1 VIRRLFPVL
10 LAVLALP
17 SVVGMV
23 EASFAVLDGRVAAGW
38 GSVAVD
44 LFQGVATVALALF
57 LLRLGDRPPTMR
69 LWLLDRRVLARVPES
84 SDRA

>member
-1 VIRRLFPVL
+1 MRRWLLPML

-23 EASFAVLDGRVAAGW
+23 EASVAVLDGQEATDWVT
-38 GSVAVD
+38 VLVD
-44 LFQGVATVALALF
+44 LCQGVATVALALF
-57 LLRLGDRPPTMR
+57 LLRLGSRPPTMR

>member
-1 VIRRLFPVL
+1 MRRWLLPVL

-23 EASFAVLDGRVAAGW
+23 EASFAVLNGKAADRVA
-38 GSVAVD
+38 VLVD
-44 LFQGVATVALALF
+44 FCQGAATVAVALV
-57 LLRLGDRPPTMR
+57 LLRLADRPPTMPV
-69 LWLLDRRVLARVPES
+69 WLLDRRVLERVPRS